1 VLVAAPG
8 EFVHRN
14 NRLRVEQHEVD
25 LLILDAETMLV
36 QPPGAKA
43 MLDAVAAG
51 SVRTLYGV
59 SRGILS
65 SAKIV
70 FELLNDPAHW
80 DGLDDEVTEALR
92 RHIPW
97 TRRLHECHSTY
108 EDESID
114 LMSWVAENQERLV
127 IKPSGGFGGEGVLP
141 GWTATK
147 EEWTK
152 KLESSLRRPHVV
164 QKRVEAPT
172 ELFPVWQDGQLRYE
186 PFRYDLNPYIW
197 NGDVVSG
204 YVMRLTKGAIHNV
217 ASGDGMLAA
226 KWIL

>member
-1 VLVAAPG
+1 MLFRSEGQP
-8 EFVHRN
+8 
-14 NRLRVEQHEVD
+14 VD
-25 LLILDAETMLV
+25 LLVLDAETMLL
-36 QPPGAKA
+36 QPPEAKP

-51 SVRTLYGV
+51 SVRTVYGV

-70 FELLNDPAHW
+70 FELLSDPEHW
-80 DGLDDEVTEALR
+80 EGLDDEVTEALA

-97 TRRLHECHSTY
+97 TRRLHDGTTMRDGEA
-108 EDESID
+108 ID
-114 LMSWVAENQERLV
+114 LLSWVAENQERLV
-127 IKPSGGFGGEGVLP
+127 IKPSGGFGGDGVQP

-152 KLESSLRRPHVV
+152 KIADSLRRPHVV
-164 QKRVEAPT
+164 QERVVAPT

-186 PFRYDLNPYIW
+186 SFHYDLNPYIW
-197 NGDVVSG
+197 NGDTVAG

-217 ASGDGMLAA
+217 ASGDGMLVAR
-226 KWIL
+226 WIL